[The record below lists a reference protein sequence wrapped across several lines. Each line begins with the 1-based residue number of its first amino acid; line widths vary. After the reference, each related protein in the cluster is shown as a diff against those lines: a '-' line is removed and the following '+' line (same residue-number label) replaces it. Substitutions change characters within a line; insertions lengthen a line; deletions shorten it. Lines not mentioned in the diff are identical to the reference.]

1 MQQVAARNCLHGAAS
16 GARAGVSVLEE
27 LFWNAPARSVR
38 FAASFA
44 LAACFL
50 HGFCALSPRARDGL
64 GSVACDTWPDAAM
77 HCGKLCGSDP
87 TRVLSTFGCFAAR
100 ARLKLTSKV
109 RVPLRQRCVFV
120 QVCSDH
126 VSGGRGVLSYRSA
139 RDRGTSGRGVHTGG
153 GAWGC
158 PGAVDANGTANILP
172 PSPLQ
177 RRRRGASSE
186 FIC

>member
-1 MQQVAARNCLHGAAS
+1 MTRGARAMQQVAARNCLRGAAS
-16 GARAGVSVLEE
+16 VARAGVSVLEE
-27 LFWNAPARSVR
+27 LFWNAAARSVR

-126 VSGGRGVLSYRSA
+126 VSGGRGVRT
-139 RDRGTSGRGVHTGG
+139 RG

-158 PGAVDANGTANILP
+158 PGAVDANGTANNLP
-172 PSPLQ
+172 TSPLQ

>member
-1 MQQVAARNCLHGAAS
+1 MQQVAARNCLRGAAS
-16 GARAGVSVLEE
+16 VARAGVSVLEE
-27 LFWNAPARSVR
+27 LFWNAAARSVR

-109 RVPLRQRCVFV
+109 RVPYSSGVF
-120 QVCSDH
+120 
-126 VSGGRGVLSYRSA
+126 SYTSA
-139 RDRGTSGRGVHTGG
+139 RDRGTSGRGVHTRG

-158 PGAVDANGTANILP
+158 AGAVGANGTANSP
-172 PSPLQ
+172 PSPL
-177 RRRRGASSE
+177 RRRLRRFVVDS
-186 FIC
+186 

>member
-1 MQQVAARNCLHGAAS
+1 MQQVAARNCLRGAAS
-16 GARAGVSVLEE
+16 VARAGVSVLEE
-27 LFWNAPARSVR
+27 LFWNAAARSVR

-100 ARLKLTSKV
+100 EHA
-109 RVPLRQRCVFV
+109 
-120 QVCSDH
+120 
-126 VSGGRGVLSYRSA
+126 
-139 RDRGTSGRGVHTGG
+139 
-153 GAWGC
+153 
-158 PGAVDANGTANILP
+158 
-172 PSPLQ
+172 
-177 RRRRGASSE
+177 
-186 FIC
+186 